1 MQLQYYLRNSP
12 LSRHTFRV
20 QNAGSGHGL
29 TGSSVN
35 RETSASERGRAAPV
49 ECPEVL
55 AMSALSL
62 QNWLSAGFPS
72 LLPMSWVCVAG
83 TTSQCSWPSNAVLPW
98 HGCPLCCPIA
108 PIRSGQ
114 PRLWLRCMLVSH
126 RQALLDE
133 RPRLY
138 TCYPI
143 IQHFMRKLLCCLNR
157 SAGKGASCREDLAT
171 NFPGCALNSPTLSCQ
186 K

>member
-1 MQLQYYLRNSP
+1 MRLQCYLRNSP
-12 LSRHTFRV
+12 HSRHTFRV

-35 RETSASERGRAAPV
+35 RETSASERGRAPV
-49 ECPEVL
+49 ESPEVL

-108 PIRSGQ
+108 PIKYKDS
-114 PRLWLRCMLVSH
+114 
-126 RQALLDE
+126 
-133 RPRLY
+133 
-138 TCYPI
+138 
-143 IQHFMRKLLCCLNR
+143 
-157 SAGKGASCREDLAT
+157 
-171 NFPGCALNSPTLSCQ
+171 PGCGSDVCWYHIVKRSSMSALGCIHATQSSSTS
-186 K
+186 